1 MKSRKNSRFSRK
13 NYYYKITINLAEK
26 AYESFV
32 ITKDSELSHE
42 RVALE
47 LLKDFIKQSWN
58 SIFCW

>member
-32 ITKDSELSHE
+32 ITKDSELSLE

-47 LLKDFIKQSWN
+47 LLKDFIKQS
-58 SIFCW
+58 